1 MSGQSR
7 LSVLVPLYNEAGT
20 VRTLL
25 ERVRAVPIAK
35 EVIVVDDGSSDG
47 SAQVVEAYANGL
59 PEAPDF
65 RLVLVRH
72 ERNQGKGA
80 AVRTAIGHMTGDI
93 AVIQDADLEYDP
105 CEYSRLIAP
114 IVEGDADVV
123 YGSRF
128 AGSPRR
134 VLLFWHTVGNRLLTL
149 LSNMCTNLNLTDMET
164 CYKAFRADILRR
176 IPLRSNRFGLEP
188 ELTAKVAHLRCRIYE
203 IPISYRGRMYGEGK
217 KIGWRD
223 AIAAL
228 WTILRFAV
236 VHDVGREDA
245 GYTTLRRV
253 DVLRRYNGFLWD
265 LMRPFVGRRV
275 LEVGAGTGLLTRF
288 LSTRERVLATE
299 LDPEYVDLL
308 RRTFAD
314 SPNVEIQPL
323 DLARLAEDHLPR
335 HHFDTVVCSNV
346 LEHIED
352 DRAALDAMREVLGPG
367 GRVVLIV
374 PAIQALYGSID
385 RAIHHYRRYSR
396 AELVHKLEGAGLTV
410 EHLSYFNML
419 GVPGWFLNARV
430 LKRTAVPGI
439 QARLND
445 WLVPWL
451 RLERRFGPPV
461 GMSLLAVAS
470 RPKTSS
476 WVGEEPRA
484 YIAGGPRDGHAAAS
498 TAGAAPEA
506 RTTK

>member
-1 MSGQSR
+1 MSVATR
-7 LSVLVPLYNEAGT
+7 LSVLVPVYNEAGT

-25 ERVRAVPIAK
+25 ERVRAVPITK
-35 EVIVVDDGSSDG
+35 EVVVVDDCSTDG
-47 SAQVVEAYANGL
+47 TTRILQEYRASVPDD
-59 PEAPDF
+59 PEF
-65 RLVLVRH
+65 RLVVVHH

-80 AVRTAIGHMTGDI
+80 AVRTAIAHMTGDI
-93 AVIQDADLEYDP
+93 AVVQDADLEYDP
-105 CEYSRLIAP
+105 REYPRLIAP
-114 IVEGDADVV
+114 ILEGDADVV

-128 AGSPRR
+128 SGSPRR
-134 VLLFWHTVGNRLLTL
+134 VLMFWHTVGNRFLTL

-203 IPISYRGRMYGEGK
+203 IPISYHGRVYAEGK

-223 AIAAL
+223 AVAAV
-228 WTILRFAV
+228 WTILRFTV
-236 VHDVGREDA
+236 VHDVGRDDA

-253 DVLRRYNGFLWD
+253 EVLRRYNGFLWD
-265 LMRPFVGRRV
+265 LMQPFIGRTV
-275 LEVGAGTGLLTRF
+275 LEVGAGTGLLTRY

-299 LDPEYVDLL
+299 LDPEYVELL

-314 SPNVEIQPL
+314 TPNVEIRSL
-323 DLARLAEDHLPR
+323 DLSRLAEDHIPR

-352 DRAALDAMREVLGPG
+352 DAAALGAMHDVLVPG
-367 GRVVLIV
+367 GRVILIV
-374 PAIQALYGSID
+374 PALQALYGSID
-385 RAIHHYRRYSR
+385 RAIHHHRRYSR
-396 AELVHKLEGAGLTV
+396 EELTRKLEGAGLTV

-430 LKRTAVPGI
+430 LKRKAVPGI

-445 WLVPWL
+445 FLVPWL

-461 GMSLLAVAS
+461 GMSLLAVA
-470 RPKTSS
+470 
-476 WVGEEPRA
+476 RA
-484 YIAGGPRDGHAAAS
+484 R
-498 TAGAAPEA
+498 
-506 RTTK
+506 